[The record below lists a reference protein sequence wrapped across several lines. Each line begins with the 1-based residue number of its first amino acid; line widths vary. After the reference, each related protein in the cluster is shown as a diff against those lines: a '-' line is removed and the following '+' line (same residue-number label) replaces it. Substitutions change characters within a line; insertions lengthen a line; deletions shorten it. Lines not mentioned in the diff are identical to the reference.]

1 MSLKCSFTLKLLL
14 CFPFVLSLS
23 IKGSLPHAFSTC
35 KYCMLLYFS
44 KILLW
49 LAQTN
54 GITFKTQTHAVN
66 AHLKRVW
73 QLVCQSVFALLIA
86 SCLSMKQLSAMSYL
100 QRMSIIDID
109 DHFSVSNSS
118 RSWHVIST
126 QIPSLSLPTHFTYK
140 IFNVQKNALPAK
152 TDILSFTFCVT
163 RKNTQSLRR
172 GISPRRLPD
181 SISATPIS
189 STAMPRDWS

>member
-1 MSLKCSFTLKLLL
+1 MSLKCSFTLKLLR

-23 IKGSLPHAFSTC
+23 IKGSLPHAFLTC
-35 KYCMLLYFS
+35 DYCMLLHFS

-54 GITFKTQTHAVN
+54 GITFKTQTHAVH
-66 AHLKRVW
+66 AYCKRVW
-73 QLVCQSVFALLIA
+73 QLVCRSVFALLIA
-86 SCLSMKQLSAMSYL
+86 SCLSLKQLSGISDL
-100 QRMSIIDID
+100 QRMSIIDRYRRSYQCFQFIKAC
-109 DHFSVSNSS
+109 HRYTNPILVSTNTF
-118 RSWHVIST
+118 HQ
-126 QIPSLSLPTHFTYK
+126 QIFQCSKNMLYQ
-140 IFNVQKNALPAK
+140 QKL
-152 TDILSFTFCVT
+152 TFCLFCVT

-181 SISATPIS
+181 SLTATPIS